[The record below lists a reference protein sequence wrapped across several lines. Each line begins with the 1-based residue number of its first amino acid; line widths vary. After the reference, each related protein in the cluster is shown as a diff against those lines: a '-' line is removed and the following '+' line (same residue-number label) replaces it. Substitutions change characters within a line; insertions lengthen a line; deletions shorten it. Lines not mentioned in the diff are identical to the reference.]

1 MLAVKT
7 YTHDYIDTCR
17 ARIDAQLD
25 AYDTLAAAVA
35 KSQSPEARA
44 ALAALAAFEP
54 LLFNSL
60 ALVLDASF
68 VHRTRA
74 VEGKD
79 GNPLNEV
86 RMISDSLL
94 ANDGALAANN
104 TIKYRP
110 EAAVLHLDIG
120 DDISLDAAAFRALAS
135 AYFDELQRRF
145 T

>member
-35 KSQSPEARA
+35 KSQSPEAR
-44 ALAALAAFEP
+44 AALAAFEP

-110 EAAVLHLDIG
+110 AAAVLQLDIG
-120 DDISLDAAAFRALAS
+120 DAISLDAAAFRALAS